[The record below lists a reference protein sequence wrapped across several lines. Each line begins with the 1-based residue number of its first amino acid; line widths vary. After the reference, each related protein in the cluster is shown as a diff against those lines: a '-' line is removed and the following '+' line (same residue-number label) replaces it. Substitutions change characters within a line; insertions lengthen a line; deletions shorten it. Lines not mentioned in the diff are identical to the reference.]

1 VLLNYLAGFGAS
13 LGLIVVIGAQNA
25 FVLRQGIRREWVLPV
40 VVLCALSDAALIF
53 AGVAGI
59 GAAVRG
65 APVVLQV
72 IRWVGAAFLVTYGF
86 FAAKRALR
94 PGSLR
99 AAAGPGAAT
108 LGATLGTLLT
118 LTWLN
123 PHVYL
128 DTLVLLGSLANAQ
141 GEGKWA
147 FGFGA
152 ASASALWF
160 PLIGYGAR
168 ALSGFFSRPAAWR
181 FLDGSVAV
189 LMFSL
194 AALLAFGG

>member
-1 VLLNYLAGFGAS
+1 MLLSYLAGLGAS

-25 FVLRQGIRREWVLPV
+25 FVLRQGIKREWVLPV
-40 VVLCALSDAALIF
+40 VVLCALSDAVLIF

-59 GAAVRG
+59 GAAVQG
-65 APVVLQV
+65 APLLLQV
-72 IRWVGAAFLVTYGF
+72 IRWVGAAFLVAYGF
-86 FAAKRALR
+86 FAARRALH
-94 PGSLR
+94 PGALR
-99 AAAGPGAAT
+99 AAGGTGPAGLAAT
-108 LGATLGTLLT
+108 LGTVLA

-141 GEGKWA
+141 GAGRWA

-160 PLIGYGAR
+160 PLLGYGAR
-168 ALSGFFSRPAAWR
+168 ALSGFFARPAAWR
-181 FLDGSVAV
+181 VLDGGVAV
-189 LMFSL
+189 LMVAL
-194 AALLAFGG
+194 AAMLVLG

>member
-1 VLLNYLAGFGAS
+1 MLLSYLAGLGAS

-25 FVLRQGIRREWVLPV
+25 FVLRQGIKREWVLPV
-40 VVLCALSDAALIF
+40 VVLCALSDAVLIF

-59 GAAVRG
+59 GAAVQG
-65 APVVLQV
+65 APLLLQV
-72 IRWVGAAFLVTYGF
+72 IRWVGAAFLVAYGF
-86 FAAKRALR
+86 FAARRALH
-94 PGSLR
+94 PGALR
-99 AAAGPGAAT
+99 AAGGTGPAGLAAT
-108 LGATLGTLLT
+108 LGTVLA

-141 GEGKWA
+141 GAGRWA

-160 PLIGYGAR
+160 PVLGYGAR
-168 ALSGFFSRPAAWR
+168 ALSGFFARPAAWR
-181 FLDGSVAV
+181 VLDGGVAV
-189 LMFSL
+189 LMVAL
-194 AALLAFGG
+194 AAMLVLG

>member
-1 VLLNYLAGFGAS
+1 VLLSYLAGLGAS

-25 FVLRQGIRREWVLPV
+25 FVLRQGIKREWVLPV
-40 VVLCALSDAALIF
+40 VVLCALSDAVLIF

-59 GAAVRG
+59 GAAVQG
-65 APVVLQV
+65 APLLLQV
-72 IRWVGAAFLVTYGF
+72 IRWVGAAFLAAYGF
-86 FAAKRALR
+86 FAARRALH
-94 PGSLR
+94 PGALR
-99 AAAGPGAAT
+99 AAGGTGPAGLAAT
-108 LGATLGTLLT
+108 LGTVLA

-141 GEGKWA
+141 GAGRWA

-168 ALSGFFSRPAAWR
+168 ALSGFFARPAAWR
-181 FLDGSVAV
+181 VLDGGVAV
-189 LMFSL
+189 LMVAL
-194 AALLAFGG
+194 AAMLVLG